1 MIYRYI
7 NMNNKTIAAVST
19 AKASAG
25 ISVIRISGDGAI
37 DISDKIFKSKS
48 GTKLSD
54 MKGYTC
60 ALGDVYTGGE
70 RIDECIATVFRE
82 PHSYTGENVVE
93 LSCHGGV
100 YVTAAVL
107 RAVLDAG
114 AQPAQAGEFTKR
126 AFLNGKLDLIEA
138 EAVMDIISSRSKAS
152 ARAALEIKDGAL
164 SERIDGIK
172 AVLLDKA
179 AHLNAWADY
188 PEEDIP
194 EISSEELISALTKAG
209 KELDDIIK
217 SYDNGRI
224 LKDGIDTVIAGK
236 PNVGKSTLMN
246 LLAGYDKS
254 IVTSVAGTTR
264 DIVEESVTLDDI
276 VLNLSDTAGIRT
288 TGDEIES
295 IGVEKARAKLETA
308 ALILCVFDSSQ
319 ELSKDD
325 KEIINSAAEAP
336 SIAIINKTDLPSKLD
351 EEKLKDKFKEIV
363 RMSAKNS
370 DGVREL
376 IEAIKRVYAVSD
388 LDSNLT
394 LIYNER
400 QRSLTINARDCVHE
414 AIEALNIG
422 MTFDAITVSIEEAI
436 AYLCELTGE
445 RVTDEVVDRVFHNFC
460 VGK

>member
-1 MIYRYI
+1 
-7 NMNNKTIAAVST
+7 MNNKTIAAVST

-60 ALGDVYTGGE
+60 ALGDVYTDGE

-172 AVLLDKA
+172 AALLDKA

-295 IGVEKARAKLETA
+295 IGVEKARTKLETA

-325 KEIINSAAEAP
+325 KEIINSALDAP

-445 RVTDEVVDRVFHNFC
+445 RVTDEVVDRVFHTFC

>member
-1 MIYRYI
+1 
-7 NMNNKTIAAVST
+7 MNNKTIAAIST

-25 ISVIRISGDGAI
+25 ISVIRVSGDGAI

-107 RAVLDAG
+107 RAVLVAG

-194 EISSEELISALTKAG
+194 EIGREELTSALTKAG

-246 LLAGYDKS
+246 LLAGFDKS

-319 ELSKDD
+319 ELSDD
-325 KEIINSAAEAP
+325 DNEIINSAAEAP

-445 RVTDEVVDRVFHNFC
+445 RVTDEVVDRVFHTFC

>member
-1 MIYRYI
+1 
-7 NMNNKTIAAVST
+7 MNNKTIAAIST

-25 ISVIRISGDGAI
+25 ISVIRVSGDGAI

-152 ARAALEIKDGAL
+152 TRAALEIKDGAL

-172 AVLLDKA
+172 AALLNKA

-194 EISSEELISALTKAG
+194 EIGSEELISALTKAG

-308 ALILCVFDSSQ
+308 ALILCVFDSSK
-319 ELSKDD
+319 ELSDD
-325 KEIINSAAEAP
+325 DNEIINSAADAP

>member
-1 MIYRYI
+1 
-7 NMNNKTIAAVST
+7 MNNKTIAAVST

-25 ISVIRISGDGAI
+25 ISVIRVSGDGAI

-48 GTKLSD
+48 GAKLSD

-60 ALGDVYTGGE
+60 ALGDVYTDGE

-194 EISSEELISALTKAG
+194 EIGSEELISALTKAG

-264 DIVEESVTLDDI
+264 DIVEESVALDDI

-308 ALILCVFDSSQ
+308 ALILCVFDSSK
-319 ELSKDD
+319 ELSDD
-325 KEIINSAAEAP
+325 DNEIINSAAEAP

-445 RVTDEVVDRVFHNFC
+445 KVTDEVVDRVFHSFC

>member
-1 MIYRYI
+1 
-7 NMNNKTIAAVST
+7 MNNKTIAAVST

-25 ISVIRISGDGAI
+25 ISVIRVSGDEAI

-194 EISSEELISALTKAG
+194 EIGSEELISALTKAG

-319 ELSKDD
+319 ELSDD
-325 KEIINSAAEAP
+325 DNEIINSVLDAP

-400 QRSLTINARDCVHE
+400 QRSLTINARNCVHE

>member
-1 MIYRYI
+1 
-7 NMNNKTIAAVST
+7 MNNKTIAAVST

-25 ISVIRISGDGAI
+25 ISVIRVSGDEAI
-37 DISDKIFKSKS
+37 DISDKIFRAKSNI
-48 GTKLSD
+48 KLSD

-60 ALGDVYTGGE
+60 ALGDVYADGE

-100 YVTAAVL
+100 YVTSAVL

-138 EAVMDIISSRSKAS
+138 EAVMDIISSRSRAS

-164 SERIDGIK
+164 SERINSIK
-172 AVLLDKA
+172 AALLDKA

-194 EISSEELISALTKAG
+194 EISCDELTSVLIEAESELS
-209 KELDDIIK
+209 DIIR

-246 LLAGYDKS
+246 LLAGYEKS

-288 TGDEIES
+288 AGDEIES
-295 IGVEKARAKLETA
+295 IGVEKARAKLGTA
-308 ALILCVFDSSQ
+308 ALLLCVFDSSQ
-319 ELSKDD
+319 EISEDD
-325 KEIINSAAEAP
+325 EEIINTAADAP
-336 SIAIINKTDLPSKLD
+336 SVAIINKTDLTSKLD
-351 EEKLKDKFKEIV
+351 EDKLAGKFKEIV
-363 RMSAKNS
+363 HMSAKNA

-376 IEAIKRVYAVSD
+376 IEAIKRIYAVSD
-388 LDSNLT
+388 LDSNQA

-400 QRSLTINARDCVHE
+400 QRSLTINARDSVCE
-414 AIEALNIG
+414 AIDALNIG
-422 MTFDAITVSIEEAI
+422 MTFDAVTVSIEEAV

>member
-1 MIYRYI
+1 
-7 NMNNKTIAAVST
+7 MNNKTIAAVST

-25 ISVIRISGDGAI
+25 ISVIRISGDKAI

-100 YVTAAVL
+100 YVTAAIL

-164 SERIDGIK
+164 SDRIDGIK

-422 MTFDAITVSIEEAI
+422 VTFDAITVSIEEAI

-445 RVTDEVVDRVFHNFC
+445 RVTDEIVDKVFHNFC

>member
-1 MIYRYI
+1 
-7 NMNNKTIAAVST
+7 MNNKTIAAVST

-25 ISVIRISGDGAI
+25 ISVIRVSGDEAI

-194 EISSEELISALTKAG
+194 EIGSEELISALTKAG

-264 DIVEESVTLDDI
+264 DIVEESMTLDDI

-319 ELSKDD
+319 ELSDD
-325 KEIINSAAEAP
+325 DNEIINSVLDAP

-400 QRSLTINARDCVHE
+400 QRSLTINARNCVHE

>member
-1 MIYRYI
+1 
-7 NMNNKTIAAVST
+7 MNNKTIAAIST

-25 ISVIRISGDGAI
+25 ISVIRVSGDGAI

-48 GTKLSD
+48 GTKLSG

-114 AQPAQAGEFTKR
+114 AQPAQAGDFTKR

-194 EISSEELISALTKAG
+194 EIGSEELISALTKAG

-264 DIVEESVTLDDI
+264 DIVEESVALDDI

-308 ALILCVFDSSQ
+308 ALILCVFDSSK
-319 ELSKDD
+319 ELSDD
-325 KEIINSAAEAP
+325 DNEIINSAADAP
-336 SIAIINKTDLPSKLD
+336 SIAIINKTDLPSKID

>member
-1 MIYRYI
+1 
-7 NMNNKTIAAVST
+7 MNNKTIAAVST

-25 ISVIRISGDGAI
+25 ISVIRVSGDGAI

-224 LKDGIDTVIAGK
+224 LKDGIDTVLAGK

-246 LLAGYDKS
+246 LLAGFDKS

-264 DIVEESVTLDDI
+264 DIVEESVALDDI

-308 ALILCVFDSSQ
+308 ALILCVFDSSK
-319 ELSKDD
+319 ELSDD
-325 KEIINSAAEAP
+325 DMEIIDSAADAP

-400 QRSLTINARDCVHE
+400 QRSLTINARNCVHE

>member
-1 MIYRYI
+1 
-7 NMNNKTIAAVST
+7 MNNKTIAAVST

-25 ISVIRISGDGAI
+25 ISVIRVSGDGAI

-172 AVLLDKA
+172 AALLDKA

-217 SYDNGRI
+217 SYDNGRL

-264 DIVEESVTLDDI
+264 DIVEESVALDDI

>member
-1 MIYRYI
+1 
-7 NMNNKTIAAVST
+7 MNNKTIAAVST

-25 ISVIRISGDGAI
+25 ISVIRISGDKAI

-60 ALGDVYTGGE
+60 ALGDVYTDGE

-264 DIVEESVTLDDI
+264 DIVEESVALDDI

-308 ALILCVFDSSQ
+308 ALILCVFDSSK
-319 ELSKDD
+319 ELSDD
-325 KEIINSAAEAP
+325 DNEIINSAAETP

-400 QRSLTINARDCVHE
+400 QRSLTINARNCVHE

-445 RVTDEVVDRVFHNFC
+445 RVTDEVVDRVFHSFC

>member
-1 MIYRYI
+1 
-7 NMNNKTIAAVST
+7 MNNKTIAAVST

-25 ISVIRISGDGAI
+25 ISVIRVSGDGAI

-48 GTKLSD
+48 GVKLSD

-70 RIDECIATVFRE
+70 RIDECIAMVFRE

-319 ELSKDD
+319 ELSDD
-325 KEIINSAAEAP
+325 DNEIINSALDAP

>member
-1 MIYRYI
+1 
-7 NMNNKTIAAVST
+7 MNNKTIAAIST

-25 ISVIRISGDGAI
+25 ISVIRVSGDGAI

-48 GTKLSD
+48 GTKLRD

-107 RAVLDAG
+107 REVLDAG

-172 AVLLDKA
+172 AALLDKA

-194 EISSEELISALTKAG
+194 EIGSEELISALTKAE

-295 IGVEKARAKLETA
+295 IGVEKARAKLGTA
-308 ALILCVFDSSQ
+308 ALILCVFDSSK
-319 ELSKDD
+319 ELSDD
-325 KEIINSAAEAP
+325 DNEIINSAADAP

-370 DGVREL
+370 DGVKEL

>member
-1 MIYRYI
+1 
-7 NMNNKTIAAVST
+7 MNNKTIAAVST

-25 ISVIRISGDGAI
+25 ISVIRISGDEAI

-60 ALGDVYTGGE
+60 ALGDVYTDGE

-152 ARAALEIKDGAL
+152 TRAALEIKDGAL

-172 AVLLDKA
+172 AALLNKA

-194 EISSEELISALTKAG
+194 EIGSEELISALTKAG

-308 ALILCVFDSSQ
+308 ALILCVFDSSK
-319 ELSKDD
+319 ELSDD
-325 KEIINSAAEAP
+325 DNEIINSAADAP

>member
-1 MIYRYI
+1 
-7 NMNNKTIAAVST
+7 MNNKTIAAIST

-194 EISSEELISALTKAG
+194 EIGSEELISALTKAE

-264 DIVEESVTLDDI
+264 DIVEESVALDDI

-308 ALILCVFDSSQ
+308 ALILCVFDSSK
-319 ELSKDD
+319 EFSDD
-325 KEIINSAAEAP
+325 DNEIINSAADAP

-445 RVTDEVVDRVFHNFC
+445 RVTDEVVDRVFHTFC

>member
-1 MIYRYI
+1 
-7 NMNNKTIAAVST
+7 MNNKNIAAVST

-25 ISVIRISGDGAI
+25 ISVIRISGDEAI
-37 DISDKIFKSKS
+37 DISDKIFKAKS
-48 GTKLSD
+48 GTKLCD

-60 ALGDVYTGGE
+60 ALGDVYTDGE

-172 AVLLDKA
+172 EVLLDKA

-194 EISSEELISALTKAG
+194 EISSEELISALTKAE

-246 LLAGYDKS
+246 LLAGFDKS

-288 TGDEIES
+288 TGDEIEC

-319 ELSKDD
+319 ELSDD
-325 KEIINSAAEAP
+325 DNEIIDSAADAP

-351 EEKLKDKFKEIV
+351 EDKLKDKFKEIV

-376 IEAIKRVYAVSD
+376 IEAIKHVYAVSD
-388 LDSNLT
+388 MDSNLT

-445 RVTDEVVDRVFHNFC
+445 RVTDEVVDRVFHTFC

>member
-1 MIYRYI
+1 
-7 NMNNKTIAAVST
+7 MNNKTIAAIST

-54 MKGYTC
+54 MKGDTC
-60 ALGDVYTGGE
+60 ALGDVYTDGE
-70 RIDECIATVFRE
+70 RVDEWIATVFRE
-82 PHSYTGENVVE
+82 PLSYTGENVVE

-138 EAVMDIISSRSKAS
+138 ETVMDIISSRSKAS

-194 EISSEELISALTKAG
+194 EIGSEELISALTKAG

-325 KEIINSAAEAP
+325 NEIINSAAEAP

-445 RVTDEVVDRVFHNFC
+445 RVTDEVVDRVFHSFC

>member
-1 MIYRYI
+1 
-7 NMNNKTIAAVST
+7 MNNKTIAAIST

-25 ISVIRISGDGAI
+25 ISVIRVSGDGAI

-48 GTKLSD
+48 GTKLRD

-107 RAVLDAG
+107 REVLDAG

-172 AVLLDKA
+172 AALLDKA

-194 EISSEELISALTKAG
+194 EIGSEELISALTKAE

-295 IGVEKARAKLETA
+295 IGVEKARAKLGTA
-308 ALILCVFDSSQ
+308 ALILCVFDSSK
-319 ELSKDD
+319 ELSDD
-325 KEIINSAAEAP
+325 DNEIINSAADAP

>member
-1 MIYRYI
+1 
-7 NMNNKTIAAVST
+7 MNNKTIAAVST

-25 ISVIRISGDGAI
+25 ISVIRVSGDGAI
-37 DISDKIFKSKS
+37 DISDKIFKAKS

-172 AVLLDKA
+172 AALLDKA

-194 EISSEELISALTKAG
+194 EIGSEELISALTKAG

-295 IGVEKARAKLETA
+295 IGVEKARAKLGTA

-319 ELSKDD
+319 ELSDD
-325 KEIINSAAEAP
+325 DNEIINSAAEAP

-400 QRSLTINARDCVHE
+400 QRSLTINASDCVHE

-445 RVTDEVVDRVFHNFC
+445 RVTDEVVDRVFHSFC

>member
-1 MIYRYI
+1 
-7 NMNNKTIAAVST
+7 MNNKTIAAVST

-25 ISVIRISGDGAI
+25 ISVIRISGDEAI

-60 ALGDVYTGGE
+60 ALGDVYTDGE

-194 EISSEELISALTKAG
+194 EIGSEELISALTKAG

-319 ELSKDD
+319 ELSDD
-325 KEIINSAAEAP
+325 DNEIINSAAEAP

>member
-1 MIYRYI
+1 
-7 NMNNKTIAAVST
+7 MNNKTIAAVST

-25 ISVIRISGDGAI
+25 ISVIRVSGDRAI

-172 AVLLDKA
+172 AALLDKA

-194 EISSEELISALTKAG
+194 EISSEELISALTKAE

-308 ALILCVFDSSQ
+308 ALILCVFDSSK
-319 ELSKDD
+319 EISDD
-325 KEIINSAAEAP
+325 DNEIINSAADAP

>member
-1 MIYRYI
+1 
-7 NMNNKTIAAVST
+7 MNNKTIAAVST

-25 ISVIRISGDGAI
+25 ISVIRISGDKAI

-60 ALGDVYTGGE
+60 ALGDVYTDGE

-152 ARAALEIKDGAL
+152 TRAALEIKDGAL

-194 EISSEELISALTKAG
+194 EIGSEELISALTKAG

-308 ALILCVFDSSQ
+308 ALILCVFDSSK
-319 ELSKDD
+319 ELSDD
-325 KEIINSAAEAP
+325 DNEIINSAADAP

>member
-1 MIYRYI
+1 
-7 NMNNKTIAAVST
+7 MNNKTIAAVST

-25 ISVIRISGDGAI
+25 ISVIRVSGDRAI

-152 ARAALEIKDGAL
+152 ERAALEIKDGAL

-172 AVLLDKA
+172 EVLLDKA

-194 EISSEELISALTKAG
+194 EISSEELISALTKAE

-295 IGVEKARAKLETA
+295 IGVEKARAKLGTA

-319 ELSKDD
+319 ELSDD
-325 KEIINSAAEAP
+325 DNEIIKSALDAP

-351 EEKLKDKFKEIV
+351 EEKLKDKFKE
-363 RMSAKNS
+363 
-370 DGVREL
+370 
-376 IEAIKRVYAVSD
+376 
-388 LDSNLT
+388 
-394 LIYNER
+394 
-400 QRSLTINARDCVHE
+400 
-414 AIEALNIG
+414 
-422 MTFDAITVSIEEAI
+422 
-436 AYLCELTGE
+436 
-445 RVTDEVVDRVFHNFC
+445 
-460 VGK
+460 